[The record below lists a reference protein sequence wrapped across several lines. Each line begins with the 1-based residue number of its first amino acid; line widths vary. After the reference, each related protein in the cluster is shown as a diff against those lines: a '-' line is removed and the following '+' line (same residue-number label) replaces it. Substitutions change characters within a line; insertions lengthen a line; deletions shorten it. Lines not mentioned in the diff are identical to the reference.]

1 MPNHKDPM
9 PPNSEAP
16 EKPPTDWEAIEREYR
31 AGQLS
36 VSEIGRQYGVSHT
49 AINKKAARY
58 NWTRDLTQ
66 RIRAEVSARLVSD
79 GVSAHSLREQVDQS
93 ATRVVNLVRDHRQ
106 QLSENRSIAGE
117 LLRELRETT
126 QNLEDIEAAILEET
140 ANDKD
145 GKRRARMQAAVAL
158 PSRANIALTLANTLK
173 TIIALERQ
181 AFGIGDGSAPDDP
194 ADKSDIK
201 TVLER
206 LDSEQRG
213 QLRAIAGQVA
223 GRSED
228 DAPGT

>member
-1 MPNHKDPM
+1 M
-9 PPNSEAP
+9 SEAASD
-16 EKPPTDWEAIEREYR
+16 KPAKKVIDWESIEREYR

-36 VSEIGRQYGVSHT
+36 VSEIGRQFGVSHT

-66 RIRAEVSARLVSD
+66 RIKAEVSARLVSD
-79 GVSAHSLREQVDQS
+79 GVSAHSLREQVDLS
-93 ATRVVNLVRDHRQ
+93 ATRVVNLVRDHRS
-106 QLSENRSIAGE
+106 QLSESRAIAGQ
-117 LLRELRETT
+117 LLRELREMTE
-126 QNLEDIEAAILEET
+126 NLDDIEDAILDET
-140 ANDKD
+140 ADDKD
-145 GKRRARMQAAVAL
+145 GKRRTRMQAAIAL

-181 AFGIGDGSAPDDP
+181 AFGIGDGSSSDDH

-201 TVLER
+201 AVLER

-223 GRSED
+223 SRSED
-228 DAPGT
+228 DAQGA